1 MNLFINDIQVS
12 IIGPET
18 SPDKREF
25 NTIINADHEP
35 ITLAKLLHRTWI
47 KHAREEDVDKILD
60 VLDTSIPH
68 GLISLTLSVDDYPAI
83 KKFLKK
89 KFKVIKAA
97 GGLVR
102 KREKFLMIYRMK
114 KWDLPKGKLDP
125 GENEKEA
132 AHREVE
138 EECNVKVKVKSK
150 LCTTWHTY
158 TMKRK
163 KILKKTVWYTMN
175 LVDNSEMKPQVEED
189 IEELRFMTPKEVFH
203 ALQHSYK
210 SITFVFD
217 RYFQKEKEAKEAK
230 LIQKTSDQG

>member
-1 MNLFINDIQVS
+1 MNLFINDIQVV
-12 IIGPET
+12 ILGPEKR
-18 SPDKREF
+18 PDKREF

-60 VLDTSIPH
+60 VLDTAIPH
-68 GLISLTLSVDDYPAI
+68 GLISLTLSVDDYPGI

-89 KFKVIKAA
+89 KFKVIRAA
-97 GGLVR
+97 GGLV
-102 KREKFLMIYRMK
+102 KKGEKFLMIYRMK

-125 GENEKEA
+125 DEKDRQA
-132 AHREVE
+132 AKREVE
-138 EECNVKVKVKSK
+138 EECNIEVKVKKK

-163 KILKKTVWYTMN
+163 KILKKTVWYMMTAVN
-175 LVDNSEMKPQVEED
+175 HSDMKPQTEED
-189 IEELRFMTPKEVFH
+189 IEELRWMSPKEVFH

-210 SITFVFD
+210 SIAFVFD
-217 RYFQKEKEAKEAK
+217 AYSRKEKEIADA
-230 LIQKTSDQG
+230 DQY